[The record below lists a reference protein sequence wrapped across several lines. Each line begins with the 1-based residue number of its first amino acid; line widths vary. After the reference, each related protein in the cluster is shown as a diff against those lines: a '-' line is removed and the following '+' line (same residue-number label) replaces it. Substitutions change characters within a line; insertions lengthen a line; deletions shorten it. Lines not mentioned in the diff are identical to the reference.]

1 MAEADGARP
10 GGHCTRGPHVSSLL
24 TCRGFVSGPMQ
35 GPAPDSVGALSAA
48 WGVLGLGVPGCHG
61 LFGPRQGPG
70 RGAVGQDSSP
80 AWGNW
85 PCSGRC
91 TWEPW
96 RRPGVPPGRVGLGQT
111 AACSVTE
118 VRRSRSRVACTLRT
132 SWMPVE
138 ADLDTPRPLESGSQ
152 EGQLSAIP
160 ASGMVCADAAGAA
173 AEGRALSYPEDCACV
188 SHPIGQPHTSA
199 KEKPPSPAR
208 LLLSRR
214 LLCPADP
221 HCLSLLRKITFSF
234 ARGSRRPLCRRL
246 LVLGCRSSLFCTK
259 PFFLVK

>member
-35 GPAPDSVGALSAA
+35 GPVPDSVGA

-80 AWGNW
+80 AWGSW
-85 PCSGRC
+85 PCSGHC

-96 RRPGVPPGRVGLGQT
+96 RRPGVPPSPVGLGQT

-118 VRRSRSRVACTLRT
+118 VRRSRSRVACTLWT
-132 SWMPVE
+132 SWTPVE

-160 ASGMVCADAAGAA
+160 ASGMVCADAQEPRPR
-173 AEGRALSYPEDCACV
+173 EGPSVTQRIVPASPTPSASPTPQPRRSHRRRPACF
-188 SHPIGQPHTSA
+188 
-199 KEKPPSPAR
+199 
-208 LLLSRR
+208 
-214 LLCPADP
+214 CPADFCAP
-221 HCLSLLRKITFSF
+221 QTPTASPFS
-234 ARGSRRPLCRRL
+234 
-246 LVLGCRSSLFCTK
+246 
-259 PFFLVK
+259 VK